1 MLCEY
6 QTNSIKA
13 LKYHYLSNANE
24 SLKEDHREFFLKQKE
39 LYQKSIMIAEE
50 TLEEDYSR
58 PEIMENKSSVEV
70 VS

>member
-50 TLEEDYSR
+50 TLEE
-58 PEIMENKSSVEV
+58 EQA
-70 VS
+70 